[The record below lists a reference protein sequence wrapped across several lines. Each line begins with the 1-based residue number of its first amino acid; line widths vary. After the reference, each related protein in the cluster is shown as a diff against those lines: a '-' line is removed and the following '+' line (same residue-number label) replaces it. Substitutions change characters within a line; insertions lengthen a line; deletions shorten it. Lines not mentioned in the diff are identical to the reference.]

1 MAATL
6 APTRTGFSPSIPQT
20 FEELGISQSL
30 VLDLVLRRLLLEGF
44 SNLQSLSDTLKLS
57 VPILNIVFNHMRQ
70 QQLVEVKGMIGND
83 YHFTLSQAGKMLA
96 ARTVSDHPVCRRRA
110 GLLEGL
116 PQRHQS
122 AVRAGPDRPQN
133 RCASAFSDL
142 VVSDEL
148 LDQLGPALISQ
159 NSIFVYG
166 PTGNGKTSLAERML
180 RVYQDAILLPYAVEV
195 DGQIISLY
203 DPVVHQKLDM
213 DDPDMDPRW
222 VLCRRPC
229 IVVGGELIPSMLE
242 LRLDEASGIYAA
254 PLQMKANNGIFI
266 IDDFGRQL
274 MSPRDLLNRWIVP
287 LDRRVDYLMLRYGV
301 KFQIPFELMV
311 VFSTNLDPSDLADE
325 AFLRRIHN
333 KIFVDAVDD
342 KVVRPDLPSRGG
354 ELQHSVRARQRRIP
368 AQAVPARRPHRAARL
383 LSGRYLQHF
392 DVDRQV
398 RRPSAVHEQVG
409 AGARDGAVFRQRVTH
424 PPASGDNEIVAACGF
439 FSFPHTNLAISR
451 SGWRRLRR
459 GWRRVVTRSHARICA
474 WNRSTAD
481 AVREADLVA
490 FYLPMHTATR
500 LAAKVI
506 EKVRGLNPKAHFVVT
521 GSMRR

>member
-1 MAATL
+1 MVHD
-6 APTRTGFSPSIPQT
+6 Q
-20 FEELGISQSL
+20 
-30 VLDLVLRRLLLEGF
+30 
-44 SNLQSLSDTLKLS
+44 
-57 VPILNIVFNHMRQ
+57 
-70 QQLVEVKGMIGND
+70 
-83 YHFTLSQAGKMLA
+83 
-96 ARTVSDHPVCRRRA
+96 
-110 GLLEGL
+110 
-116 PQRHQS
+116 
-122 AVRAGPDRPQN
+122 
-133 RCASAFSDL
+133 
-142 VVSDEL
+142 L

-159 NSIFVYG
+159 NSIFIYG

-195 DGQIISLY
+195 DSQIISLY

-213 DDPDMDPRW
+213 DDPDIDPRW

-311 VFSTNLDPSDLADE
+311 VFSTNLEPSDLADE

-342 KVVRPDLPSRGG
+342 KAFDQIFHRVVG
-354 ELQHSVRARQRRIP
+354 ELQYPLRAGQRRIS

-383 LSGRYLQHF
+383 LSGDICNILISIGKYEG
-392 DVDRQV
+392 
-398 RRPSAVHEQVG
+398 RPPFMSKSELERA
-409 AGARDGAVFRQRVTH
+409 
-424 PPASGDNEIVAACGF
+424 
-439 FSFPHTNLAISR
+439 
-451 SGWRRLRR
+451 
-459 GWRRVVTRSHARICA
+459 
-474 WNRSTAD
+474 TA
-481 AVREADLVA
+481 LY
-490 FYLPMHTATR
+490 F
-500 LAAKVI
+500 AK
-506 EKVRGLNPKAHFVVT
+506 G
-521 GSMRR
+521 